1 MLFMTFHKINFMKVI
16 FRWTIC
22 KKYSQY
28 HHFRGGGE
36 TKLRFFQNYSFIS
49 IYNDPLLNYNLLVNQ
64 ATIFY
69 WEPPIL
75 GSQQEQNGRK
85 CNILKKYKLNKKWM
99 DLCTTTAL
107 KETVLISFEYYS
119 KVPKHR
125 MALRRHF
132 LFNFFLFLFSV
143 FFFSSAIFYFPW
155 ASFYFLSAIFYFS
168 SASFYFT
175 SAFFLLSFTFSL
187 LPCSISFTSL
197 HKFFTFFH
205 HFFTSLQTFFLLPSP
220 FFFTSLYTFFFF
232 SSSFFLFPWRL
243 FFTSIQTFFF
253 FPFNV
258 FYFPSLFF
266 TSLQYI
272 FLLPLTVFCTSL
284 RHFPP
289 SVFLL
294 PFSIF
299 QLPFW
304 NMIEKN
310 IKTLCLVQVRLKQIR
325 NVIAKFRN
333 SFDAS
338 EKNVFKE
345 KSIILLFQ
353 QVQITWFICCV
364 LCFGYY
370 SSIVLY
376 YCLIFLFV
384 WELSWGNFNRRNRW
398 GRSFFAENVPEHKA
412 VTKWWI
418 VKDKL

>member
-1 MLFMTFHKINFMKVI
+1 
-16 FRWTIC
+16 
-22 KKYSQY
+22 
-28 HHFRGGGE
+28 
-36 TKLRFFQNYSFIS
+36 
-49 IYNDPLLNYNLLVNQ
+49 
-64 ATIFY
+64 
-69 WEPPIL
+69 
-75 GSQQEQNGRK
+75 
-85 CNILKKYKLNKKWM
+85 M

-107 KETVLISFEYYS
+107 KETVFISFEYYS
-119 KVPKHR
+119 KVSKHR

-132 LFNFFLFLFSV
+132 PFSFFLLLFSV
-143 FFFSSAIFYFPW
+143 FFFSPAIFYFPW

-205 HFFTSLQTFFLLPSP
+205 HFFTSLQTFFLLPFTFFLLLYILFSSSLHDFFYFPEDFFLLP
-220 FFFTSLYTFFFF
+220 FRLFFSSLSTFFTSLHCFLLPF
-232 SSSFFLFPWRL
+232 SIF
-243 FFTSIQTFFF
+243 
-253 FPFNV
+253 
-258 FYFPSLFF
+258 FYFPSPFFVLLFG
-266 TSLQYI
+266 I
-272 FLLPLTVFCTSL
+272 
-284 RHFPP
+284 FPP

-384 WELSWGNFNRRNRW
+384 WELRWGNFNRRNRW
-398 GRSFFAENVPEHKA
+398 GRSFFTENVPEHKA

>member
-1 MLFMTFHKINFMKVI
+1 MDGLVHYYCTKRNCFDFIWILFK
-16 FRWTIC
+16 
-22 KKYSQY
+22 
-28 HHFRGGGE
+28 G
-36 TKLRFFQNYSFIS
+36 TKTQDGTEASLSLQLFFTSF
-49 IYNDPLLNYNLLVNQ
+49 Q
-64 ATIFY
+64 
-69 WEPPIL
+69 
-75 GSQQEQNGRK
+75 R
-85 CNILKKYKLNKKWM
+85 
-99 DLCTTTAL
+99 
-107 KETVLISFEYYS
+107 
-119 KVPKHR
+119 
-125 MALRRHF
+125 
-132 LFNFFLFLFSV
+132 FFLFSSNFLLPLSIFLLPFSNFLLLFS
-143 FFFSSAIFYFPW
+143 IF
-155 ASFYFLSAIFYFS
+155 LLYFS
-168 SASFYFT
+168 I
-175 SAFFLLSFTFSL
+175 LFTFLHLSL
-187 LPCSISFTSL
+187 LPCSICFTSL

-205 HFFTSLQTFFLLPSP
+205 HFFTSLQTFFLLPI
-220 FFFTSLYTFFFF
+220 TFFFYF
-232 SSSFFLFPWRL
+232 SIYFFLLL
-243 FFTSIQTFFF
+243 FIIFFISLKTFFYFHSDFFF
-253 FPFNV
+253 FPFTV

-272 FLLPLTVFCTSL
+272 FYFPSPFFVLLFGI
-284 RHFPP
+284 FPP

-310 IKTLCLVQVRLKQIR
+310 IKTLCLVRVRLKQIR
-325 NVIAKFRN
+325 NVKAKFRN
-333 SFDAS
+333 SFDVS

-353 QVQITWFICCV
+353 QVQITWFIWCV

-384 WELSWGNFNRRNRW
+384 WELSWGNSNRRNRW

>member
-28 HHFRGGGE
+28 RHCREGGG
-36 TKLRFFQNYSFIS
+36 TKLRFFHNYSFIS
-49 IYNDPLLNYNLLVNQ
+49 IYNDPLLNCNFLVNQ
-64 ATIFY
+64 ATTFY

-119 KVPKHR
+119 KVSKHR

-132 LFNFFLFLFSV
+132 PFSFFLLLFSV
-143 FFFSSAIFYFPW
+143 FFFSPAIFYFPW
-155 ASFYFLSAIFYFS
+155 AAFYFLSAIFYFS

-175 SAFFLLSFTFSL
+175 SAFFLLSFTFLYFRAAFVL
-187 LPCSISFTSL
+187 LPFTSFLLSFTI
-197 HKFFTFFH
+197 
-205 HFFTSLQTFFLLPSP
+205 FLLPFRLFFYFPSP

-284 RHFPP
+284 RHFSPFC
-289 SVFLL
+289 VFASLQY
-294 PFSIF
+294 FSI
-299 QLPFW
+299 
-304 NMIEKN
+304 
-310 IKTLCLVQVRLKQIR
+310 TLLKYDW
-325 NVIAKFRN
+325 K
-333 SFDAS
+333 
-338 EKNVFKE
+338 K
-345 KSIILLFQ
+345 
-353 QVQITWFICCV
+353 
-364 LCFGYY
+364 
-370 SSIVLY
+370 
-376 YCLIFLFV
+376 
-384 WELSWGNFNRRNRW
+384 
-398 GRSFFAENVPEHKA
+398 H
-412 VTKWWI
+412 
-418 VKDKL
+418 

>member
-1 MLFMTFHKINFMKVI
+1 MKVI

-175 SAFFLLSFTFSL
+175 SAFFLLSFTFLYFRAAFVL
-187 LPCSISFTSL
+187 LPFTSFLLSFTIFLLPFRLFFYFHHLFFLLLYILFSSSL
-197 HKFFTFFH
+197 H
-205 HFFTSLQTFFLLPSP
+205 HFFYFPEDFFLLP
-220 FFFTSLYTFFFF
+220 F
-232 SSSFFLFPWRL
+232 RL
-243 FFTSIQTFFF
+243 FFL
-253 FPFNV
+253 PFHPFLLPFTV
-258 FYFPSLFF
+258 FYFPSVYFF
-266 TSLQYI
+266 TSPHRFLYFSSAFSPFCVFASLQY
-272 FLLPLTVFCTSL
+272 
-284 RHFPP
+284 
-289 SVFLL
+289 
-294 PFSIF
+294 FSI
-299 QLPFW
+299 
-304 NMIEKN
+304 
-310 IKTLCLVQVRLKQIR
+310 TLLKYDW
-325 NVIAKFRN
+325 K
-333 SFDAS
+333 
-338 EKNVFKE
+338 K
-345 KSIILLFQ
+345 
-353 QVQITWFICCV
+353 
-364 LCFGYY
+364 
-370 SSIVLY
+370 
-376 YCLIFLFV
+376 
-384 WELSWGNFNRRNRW
+384 
-398 GRSFFAENVPEHKA
+398 H
-412 VTKWWI
+412 
-418 VKDKL
+418 

>member
-1 MLFMTFHKINFMKVI
+1 MKVI

-175 SAFFLLSFTFSL
+175 SAFFLLSFTFLYFRAAFVL
-187 LPCSISFTSL
+187 LPFTSFLLSFTI
-197 HKFFTFFH
+197 
-205 HFFTSLQTFFLLPSP
+205 FLLPFRLFFYFPSP
-220 FFFTSLYTFFFF
+220 FFFTSLYTFFFL

-243 FFTSIQTFFF
+243 FFTSIQTFFSSLSPF
-253 FPFNV
+253 FTSLHCFLLPFSIF
-258 FYFPSLFF
+258 FYFPSPFFVLLFG
-266 TSLQYI
+266 I
-272 FLLPLTVFCTSL
+272 
-284 RHFPP
+284 FPP

-310 IKTLCLVQVRLKQIR
+310 IKTLCLVRVRLKQIR
-325 NVIAKFRN
+325 NVNAKFRN
-333 SFDAS
+333 SFDVS

-384 WELSWGNFNRRNRW
+384 WELSWGNSNRRNHW

>member
-1 MLFMTFHKINFMKVI
+1 
-16 FRWTIC
+16 
-22 KKYSQY
+22 
-28 HHFRGGGE
+28 
-36 TKLRFFQNYSFIS
+36 
-49 IYNDPLLNYNLLVNQ
+49 
-64 ATIFY
+64 
-69 WEPPIL
+69 
-75 GSQQEQNGRK
+75 
-85 CNILKKYKLNKKWM
+85 M

-119 KVPKHR
+119 KVSKHR

-132 LFNFFLFLFSV
+132 PFSFFLLLFSV
-143 FFFSSAIFYFPW
+143 FFFSPAIFYFPW

-175 SAFFLLSFTFSL
+175 SAFFLLSFTFFL

-205 HFFTSLQTFFLLPSP
+205 HFFTSLQTFFLLP
-220 FFFTSLYTFFFF
+220 FTFFFYF
-232 SSSFFLFPWRL
+232 SIYFFLLPFII
-243 FFTSIQTFFF
+243 FFISLKTFFYFHSDF
-253 FPFNV
+253 FFLPFQRFLLPFTV
-258 FYFPSLFF
+258 FYFPSVYFF
-266 TSLQYI
+266 TSPHR
-272 FLLPLTVFCTSL
+272 FLYFSLAFFPLLCFC
-284 RHFPP
+284 FP
-289 SVFLL
+289 SVFSLQY
-294 PFSIF
+294 F
-299 QLPFW
+299 PFW

-333 SFDAS
+333 SFDVS

>member
-1 MLFMTFHKINFMKVI
+1 
-16 FRWTIC
+16 
-22 KKYSQY
+22 
-28 HHFRGGGE
+28 
-36 TKLRFFQNYSFIS
+36 
-49 IYNDPLLNYNLLVNQ
+49 
-64 ATIFY
+64 
-69 WEPPIL
+69 
-75 GSQQEQNGRK
+75 
-85 CNILKKYKLNKKWM
+85 M

-205 HFFTSLQTFFLLPSP
+205 HFFTSLQTFFLLPFTFFLLLYILFSSSLHDFFYFPEDFFLLP
-220 FFFTSLYTFFFF
+220 FRLFFSSLSTFFTSLHCFLLPF
-232 SSSFFLFPWRL
+232 SIF
-243 FFTSIQTFFF
+243 
-253 FPFNV
+253 
-258 FYFPSLFF
+258 FYFPSPFFVLLFG
-266 TSLQYI
+266 I
-272 FLLPLTVFCTSL
+272 
-284 RHFPP
+284 FPP

-310 IKTLCLVQVRLKQIR
+310 IKTLCLVRVRLKQIR
-325 NVIAKFRN
+325 NVNAKFRN
-333 SFDAS
+333 SFDVS

-384 WELSWGNFNRRNRW
+384 WELRWGNFNRRNRW
-398 GRSFFAENVPEHKA
+398 GRSFFTENVPEHKA

>member
-1 MLFMTFHKINFMKVI
+1 
-16 FRWTIC
+16 
-22 KKYSQY
+22 
-28 HHFRGGGE
+28 
-36 TKLRFFQNYSFIS
+36 
-49 IYNDPLLNYNLLVNQ
+49 
-64 ATIFY
+64 
-69 WEPPIL
+69 
-75 GSQQEQNGRK
+75 
-85 CNILKKYKLNKKWM
+85 M

-107 KETVLISFEYYS
+107 KETVFISFEYYS
-119 KVPKHR
+119 KVSKHR

-132 LFNFFLFLFSV
+132 PFSIFLLLFSV
-143 FFFSSAIFYFPW
+143 FFFSPAIFYFPW

-175 SAFFLLSFTFSL
+175 SAFFLLSFTFFL

-205 HFFTSLQTFFLLPSP
+205 HFFTSLQTFFVLPFTFFLLLYILFSSSLHDFFYFPEDFFLLPFRLFFSSLSTFFTSLHCFLLPFSIFFYFPSP
-220 FFFTSLYTFFFF
+220 FFVL
-232 SSSFFLFPWRL
+232 LFG
-243 FFTSIQTFFF
+243 I
-253 FPFNV
+253 
-258 FYFPSLFF
+258 
-266 TSLQYI
+266 
-272 FLLPLTVFCTSL
+272 
-284 RHFPP
+284 FPP

-418 VKDKL
+418 VKDKLQFISA

>member
-1 MLFMTFHKINFMKVI
+1 MDGLVHYYCTKRNCFDFIWILFK
-16 FRWTIC
+16 
-22 KKYSQY
+22 
-28 HHFRGGGE
+28 G
-36 TKLRFFQNYSFIS
+36 TKTQDGTEASLSLQLFFIS
-49 IYNDPLLNYNLLVNQ
+49 FQ
-64 ATIFY
+64 
-69 WEPPIL
+69 
-75 GSQQEQNGRK
+75 R
-85 CNILKKYKLNKKWM
+85 
-99 DLCTTTAL
+99 
-107 KETVLISFEYYS
+107 
-119 KVPKHR
+119 
-125 MALRRHF
+125 
-132 LFNFFLFLFSV
+132 FFLFFSNFLLPLSIFLLPFSNFLLLFSIFLLYFSILFTFLHL
-143 FFFSSAIFYFPW
+143 FFTSVQHFFYFP
-155 ASFYFLSAIFYFS
+155 SQVFYFLSPFFYF
-168 SASFYFT
+168 
-175 SAFFLLSFTFSL
+175 
-187 LPCSISFTSL
+187 
-197 HKFFTFFH
+197 
-205 HFFTSLQTFFLLPSP
+205 PSD
-220 FFFTSLYTFFFF
+220 FFFTSLHLFFLLLYILFSSSLHHFFYFPEDFFLLPFRLFF
-232 SSSFFLFPWRL
+232 SSLST
-243 FFTSIQTFFF
+243 FFTSLHCFLL
-253 FPFNV
+253 PFSIF
-258 FYFPSLFF
+258 FYFPSPFFVLLFG
-266 TSLQYI
+266 I
-272 FLLPLTVFCTSL
+272 
-284 RHFPP
+284 FPP

-333 SFDAS
+333 SFDVS

-384 WELSWGNFNRRNRW
+384 WELSWGNSNRRNHW

>member
-1 MLFMTFHKINFMKVI
+1 
-16 FRWTIC
+16 
-22 KKYSQY
+22 
-28 HHFRGGGE
+28 
-36 TKLRFFQNYSFIS
+36 
-49 IYNDPLLNYNLLVNQ
+49 
-64 ATIFY
+64 
-69 WEPPIL
+69 
-75 GSQQEQNGRK
+75 
-85 CNILKKYKLNKKWM
+85 M

-107 KETVLISFEYYS
+107 KETVFISFEYYS
-119 KVPKHR
+119 KVSKHR

-132 LFNFFLFLFSV
+132 PFSFFLLLFSV
-143 FFFSSAIFYFPW
+143 FFFSPAIFYFPW

-205 HFFTSLQTFFLLPSP
+205 HFFTSLQTFFLLPFTFFLLLYILFSSSLHDFFYFPEDFFLLP
-220 FFFTSLYTFFFF
+220 FRLFFSSLSTFFTSLHCFLLPF
-232 SSSFFLFPWRL
+232 SIF
-243 FFTSIQTFFF
+243 
-253 FPFNV
+253 
-258 FYFPSLFF
+258 FYFPSPFFVLLFG
-266 TSLQYI
+266 I
-272 FLLPLTVFCTSL
+272 
-284 RHFPP
+284 FPP

-304 NMIEKN
+304 NMIEKS

>member
-1 MLFMTFHKINFMKVI
+1 MDGLVHYYCTKRNCFDFSWILFK
-16 FRWTIC
+16 
-22 KKYSQY
+22 
-28 HHFRGGGE
+28 G
-36 TKLRFFQNYSFIS
+36 TKTQDGTEASLSLQLFFTSF
-49 IYNDPLLNYNLLVNQ
+49 Q
-64 ATIFY
+64 
-69 WEPPIL
+69 
-75 GSQQEQNGRK
+75 R
-85 CNILKKYKLNKKWM
+85 
-99 DLCTTTAL
+99 
-107 KETVLISFEYYS
+107 
-119 KVPKHR
+119 
-125 MALRRHF
+125 
-132 LFNFFLFLFSV
+132 FFLFSSNFLLPLSIFLLPFSNFLLLFS
-143 FFFSSAIFYFPW
+143 IF
-155 ASFYFLSAIFYFS
+155 LLYFS
-168 SASFYFT
+168 I
-175 SAFFLLSFTFSL
+175 LFTFLHLSL
-187 LPCSISFTSL
+187 LPCSICFTSL

-205 HFFTSLQTFFLLPSP
+205 HFFTSLQTFFLLPFTFFLLLYILFSSSLHDFFYFPEDFFLLP
-220 FFFTSLYTFFFF
+220 FRLFFSSLSTFFTSLHCFLLPF
-232 SSSFFLFPWRL
+232 SIF
-243 FFTSIQTFFF
+243 
-253 FPFNV
+253 
-258 FYFPSLFF
+258 FYFPSPFFVLLFG
-266 TSLQYI
+266 I
-272 FLLPLTVFCTSL
+272 
-284 RHFPP
+284 FPP

-310 IKTLCLVQVRLKQIR
+310 IKTLCLVRVRLKQIR
-325 NVIAKFRN
+325 NVNAKFRN
-333 SFDAS
+333 SFDVS

>member
-1 MLFMTFHKINFMKVI
+1 MDGLVHYYCTKRNCFHFIWILFKGIKTQDGPEA
-16 FRWTIC
+16 
-22 KKYSQY
+22 SLSLQ
-28 HHFRGGGE
+28 
-36 TKLRFFQNYSFIS
+36 LFFTSF
-49 IYNDPLLNYNLLVNQ
+49 Q
-64 ATIFY
+64 
-69 WEPPIL
+69 
-75 GSQQEQNGRK
+75 R
-85 CNILKKYKLNKKWM
+85 
-99 DLCTTTAL
+99 
-107 KETVLISFEYYS
+107 
-119 KVPKHR
+119 
-125 MALRRHF
+125 
-132 LFNFFLFLFSV
+132 FFLFSSNFLLPLSIFLLPFSNFLLLFSIFLLYFSILFTFLHL
-143 FFFSSAIFYFPW
+143 FFTSVQHFFYFP
-155 ASFYFLSAIFYFS
+155 SQVFYFLSPFFYFPS
-168 SASFYFT
+168 D
-175 SAFFLLSFTFSL
+175 FF
-187 LPCSISFTSL
+187 FTSL
-197 HKFFTFFH
+197 H
-205 HFFTSLQTFFLLPSP
+205 L
-220 FFFTSLYTFFFF
+220 FFTSLYTFFFF
-232 SSSFFLFPWRL
+232 PSWFFLFPWRL
-243 FFTSIQTFFF
+243 FFTSIQTFFSSLSPF
-253 FPFNV
+253 FTSLHCFLLPFSIF
-258 FYFPSLFF
+258 FYFPSPFFVLLFG
-266 TSLQYI
+266 I
-272 FLLPLTVFCTSL
+272 
-284 RHFPP
+284 FPP